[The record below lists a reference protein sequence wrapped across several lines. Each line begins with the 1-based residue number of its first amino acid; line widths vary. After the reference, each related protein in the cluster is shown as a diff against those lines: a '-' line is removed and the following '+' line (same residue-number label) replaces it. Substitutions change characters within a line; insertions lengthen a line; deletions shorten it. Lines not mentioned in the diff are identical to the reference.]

1 MSIYKRTQLHIG
13 EEIDLYSLFCCCLA
27 LDELTMDTSS
37 IESFWKNNKQK
48 RFSSES
54 LITLSNEFLSER
66 LISPIS
72 NYSYHDQNNDRSD
85 ENQSQPVQ

>member
-1 MSIYKRTQLHIG
+1 
-13 EEIDLYSLFCCCLA
+13 
-27 LDELTMDTSS
+27 
-37 IESFWKNNKQK
+37 
-48 RFSSES
+48 
-54 LITLSNEFLSER
+54 LSNEFLSER